1 MTWLAWIASSRLGR
15 AVAGAVGLLL
25 LIVTFGASQRRKGRK
40 EGEERV
46 SRRAEAAAEKR
57 KGIRDE
63 VNADVDA
70 GAARDRLREDW
81 TD

>member
-15 AVAGAVGLLL
+15 AVAGAVGLLA

-40 EGEERV
+40 EAVERV

-57 KGIRDE
+57 KEIRDE
-63 VNADVDA
+63 INDDSNAAD
-70 GAARDRLREDW
+70 ARDRLHNDW

>member
-15 AVAGAVGLLL
+15 AVAGAVGLLA
-25 LIVTFGASQRRKGRK
+25 LILAYGARRERR
-40 EGEERV
+40 GEKKAVERV

-57 KGIRDE
+57 KEIRDE
-63 VNADVDA
+63 INDDSNAAD
-70 GAARDRLREDW
+70 ARDRLHTDW

>member
-1 MTWLAWIASSRLGR
+1 MTWLAWIMGSRIGR
-15 AVAGAVGLLL
+15 AIAGAVGLLA

-40 EGEERV
+40 EGVERV

-57 KGIRDE
+57 KEIRDE
-63 VNADVDA
+63 IDADTDS
-70 GAARDRLREDW
+70 GAARDRLRDDW

>member
-15 AVAGAVGLLL
+15 AVVGAVGLLA

-40 EGEERV
+40 EGVDRV

-57 KGIRDE
+57 KEIRDE
-63 VNADVDA
+63 INDDSNAAD
-70 GAARDRLREDW
+70 ARDRLHDDW